1 MYDFCGPLINGQPN
15 LSDTYVQLEQAIA
28 PYDVVTVRAGYTVEI
43 DDGTLIEVLHPAET
57 PALNDELGDNVMVLR
72 VSYGEVSFLL
82 TSDLSYT
89 GQLTLLGNGQF
100 PLATVMALPQH
111 GTQRSLN
118 ETFLALA
125 QPQAI
130 VLQSDI
136 ANRRGDPDRDI
147 LAMLGDI
154 PIYRT
159 DEAGALHFYTD
170 GSALW
175 FAGEN

>member
-1 MYDFCGPLINGQPN
+1 
-15 LSDTYVQLEQAIA
+15 
-28 PYDVVTVRAGYTVEI
+28 
-43 DDGTLIEVLHPAET
+43 
-57 PALNDELGDNVMVLR
+57 MVLR
-72 VSYGEVSFLL
+72 VIYGEVSFLL

-89 GQLTLLGNGQF
+89 GQITLLENGQF
-100 PLATVMALPQH
+100 PLATVIALPQH

-118 ETFLALA
+118 ETFLALT

-130 VLQSDI
+130 VLQSDV
-136 ANRRGDPDRDI
+136 ANRRGDPNRDT
-147 LAMLGDI
+147 LVMLGDI

-159 DEAGALHFYTD
+159 DEAGTLHFYTD

>member
-1 MYDFCGPLINGQPN
+1 
-15 LSDTYVQLEQAIA
+15 
-28 PYDVVTVRAGYTVEI
+28 VRAGYTVEI
-43 DDGTLIEVLHPAET
+43 DDGTLIEVLHPAQA

-89 GQLTLLGNGQF
+89 GQITLLENGQF

-118 ETFLALA
+118 ETFLALG
-125 QPQAI
+125 QPQAVI
-130 VLQSDI
+130 QSDV
-136 ANRRGDPDRDI
+136 ANRRGDPDKDT
-147 LAMLGDI
+147 LAMLGDTLV
-154 PIYRT
+154 YRT
-159 DEAGALHFYTD
+159 DEAGTLHFYTD